1 MRILFI
7 ACSVVCLTLVST
19 VRAQER
25 TVLEGVFT
33 SGQAAR
39 GGEAYRSFC
48 RSCHGSGLEGGMV
61 QDLDDPAPALRR
73 DGFGV
78 SRQSLGGL
86 YNYLVEFMPYDDPGG
101 LEEKTYVDIIAYL
114 MQENGYPAG
123 SAELVPKVEVLKAI
137 KIVRKQ

>member
-1 MRILFI
+1 
-7 ACSVVCLTLVST
+7 
-19 VRAQER
+19 
-25 TVLEGVFT
+25 
-33 SGQAAR
+33 
-39 GGEAYRSFC
+39 
-48 RSCHGSGLEGGMV
+48 MV